1 MVFGAMTQGN
11 GFESG
16 YNLRNIRW
24 TGDFYS
30 NARATT
36 LTRFTGVDVN
46 LTGSNIYF
54 MSTHSLNNSI
64 NVLNILTLSTPYQL
78 SSFTNRLSVV
88 TNAAYRGLSFADEGT
103 LFTTTSGGALGSNA
117 KYTNFAIPLTPAI
130 TFTTPT
136 GWGDNNQ
143 PYHIA
148 AISSPLLTSSSG
160 WYHNVEATVYPATD
174 NNRTLTYDDTRT
186 GTGVNVPNG
195 IIPSQSRYSYGLA
208 GVAYDRV
215 SRRKLFTLE
224 TCNVVQNTMYLTST
238 YVPNYSN
245 LTSVTTAGFTTLF
258 NQKYQRV
265 NLYPLFPANMKPT
278 SGHGIGI
285 DRVQGKYI
293 FVCCT
298 IGANEYIVKF
308 QMRSI

>member
-1 MVFGAMTQGN
+1 MTQTN

-30 NARATT
+30 NAQAIT

-54 MSTHSLNNSI
+54 MSTHSLNNTI

-78 SSFTNRLSVV
+78 SSFTNRLSVA
-88 TNAAYRGLSFADEGT
+88 TNSGYRGLSFSNDGT
-103 LFTTTSGGALGSNA
+103 LMTSNSNA
-117 KYTNFAIPLTPAI
+117 TGVSVSKYTNFAIPLTPAI
-130 TFTTPT
+130 NI
-136 GWGDNNQ
+136 GHLANWSDNGI
-143 PYHIA
+143 PYHLA
-148 AISSPLLTSSSG
+148 AVTSTST
-160 WYHNVEATVYPATD
+160 WYHNTEGTAYPASDSSKTI
-174 NNRTLTYDDTRT
+174 TYDDNRASNTVE
-186 GTGVNVPNG
+186 GTL
-195 IIPSQSRYSYGLA
+195 ISQSRYSYGLA
-208 GVAYDRV
+208 GVAYDR
-215 SRRKLFTLE
+215 SSQRKLFTLE
-224 TCNVVQNTMYLTST
+224 TANVVQNTMYLTLT

-245 LTSVTTAGFTTLF
+245 LTAVTTAGFNTLF
-258 NQKYQRV
+258 NPKYQRV
-265 NLYPLFPANMKPT
+265 NLYPLFPDNMKPT

-285 DRVQGKYI
+285 DRVNGQYL

>member
-30 NARATT
+30 NAQAIT

-46 LTGSNIYF
+46 TTGSNIYF
-54 MSTHSLNNSI
+54 MSTHSLNNTI

-78 SSFTNRLSVV
+78 SSFTNRLSVP
-88 TNAAYRGLSFADEGT
+88 TFAGGTGGGYRGLSFADDGT
-103 LFTTTSGGALGSNA
+103 LFVSNSSSTATSVL
-117 KYTNFAIPLTPAI
+117 KYTNFAIPLTPDIA
-130 TFTTPT
+130 FTHPSY
-136 GWGDNNQ
+136 WSDNLT
-143 PYHIA
+143 PYHVA
-148 AISSPLLTSSSG
+148 AADSSSNI
-160 WYHNVEATVYPATD
+160 WYHNQEATVYPAVS
-174 NNRTLTYDDTRT
+174 NSKSIVYDDSRSAQSSTDF
-186 GTGVNVPNG
+186 
-195 IIPSQSRYSYGLA
+195 IPAQSRYSYGLA

-215 SRRKLFTLE
+215 SKRRLFTLE

-238 YVPNYSN
+238 YIPDPTKLYTVVGG
-245 LTSVTTAGFTTLF
+245 TFTELF

-285 DRVQGKYI
+285 DRVQGQYM

-308 QMRSI
+308 HLRAT

>member
-16 YNLRNIRW
+16 YNLRNLKW

-30 NARATT
+30 NAGATT
-36 LTRFTGVDVN
+36 LIRFTGVDVN

-54 MSTHSLNNSI
+54 MSTHSLNNTI

-78 SSFTNRLSVV
+78 SSFTNRLSV
-88 TNAAYRGLSFADEGT
+88 TTSRAYRGLSFADDGT
-103 LFTTTSGGALGSNA
+103 LMATSAATTYASTA
-117 KYTNFAIPLTPAI
+117 KYTDFAIPLTPAI
-130 TFTTPT
+130 AFTHPGTWSDNGTP
-136 GWGDNNQ
+136 
-143 PYHIA
+143 YYIS
-148 AISSPLLTSSSG
+148 AISSTSV
-160 WYHNVEATVYPATD
+160 WYHNQEATVYPASTG
-174 NNRTLTYDDTRT
+174 NKTLTYDDTRA
-186 GTGVNVPNG
+186 GSPEG

-215 SRRKLFTLE
+215 SRRRLFTLE

-245 LTSVTTAGFTTLF
+245 LTSVTTAGFTILF

-265 NLYPLFPANMKPT
+265 NLYPLFPDNMKPT

-285 DRVQGKYI
+285 DRVQGQYL

>member
-24 TGDFYS
+24 TGDFFS

-36 LTRFTGVDVN
+36 LTRFTGVDTN

-78 SSFTNRLSVV
+78 SSFTSRLSVA
-88 TNAAYRGLSFADEGT
+88 TNAAYRGLSFSDEGT
-103 LFTTTSGGALGSNA
+103 LFTTTAGGTLGSDA
-117 KYTNFAIPLTPAI
+117 KYANFAIPLTPTI
-130 TFTTPT
+130 TFTNPT
-136 GWGDNNQ
+136 GWNDNNQ

-148 AISSPLLTSSSG
+148 AISSPSLTSSSG
-160 WYHNVEATVYPATD
+160 WYHDVEGTAYPPVA
-174 NNRTLTYDDTRT
+174 NSKILNYDDNRA
-186 GTGVNVPNG
+186 GIPNG
-195 IIPSQSRYSYGLA
+195 TIPSQARYSYGLA

-215 SRRKLFTLE
+215 SGRRLFTLE
-224 TCNVVQNTMYLTST
+224 TCNVVQNTMYLTLTYIPDPTKLST
-238 YVPNYSN
+238 VI
-245 LTSVTTAGFTTLF
+245 TTQFTALF

-265 NLYPLFPANMKPT
+265 NLYPLFPSTMKPT

-285 DRVQGKYI
+285 DRVKGQYI

-298 IGANEYIVKF
+298 IGASEYIVKF